1 MKYLQNIL
9 EKELDSNPYSQ
20 NIKVKLPTQQY
31 DSEQGMLKEIL
42 ETERIT
48 QIEIEKIRNLI
59 QDIWN
64 TTNNSKN
71 KYDYYNVPK
80 GYNYYNS

>member
-1 MKYLQNIL
+1 MNTIGKQMQEIIQNNI
-9 EKELDSNPYSQ
+9 PT

>member
-1 MKYLQNIL
+1 MNTIGNQMQKIIQNNI
-9 EKELDSNPYSQ
+9 PT